1 MVVVYG
7 NCVLEVN
14 WCLFMRGCMFLIS
27 SCNLVSV
34 CFNFFNSR
42 MQDIAAALADLFSTQ
57 CILYGSMISRT
68 VVNSVCSNLFFIH
81 THTQM

>member
-14 WCLFMRGCMFLIS
+14 WCLVMCGCMFLIS

-42 MQDIAAALADLFSTQ
+42 MQDIAAALAD
-57 CILYGSMISRT
+57 
-68 VVNSVCSNLFFIH
+68 
-81 THTQM
+81 